1 MDPGRLILIQ
11 SINLFF
17 LTTNFP
23 INEESWAKEPA
34 IPLHRIPL
42 DSVSVVIDSVYAFA
56 MTCSYGQSIYSQ
68 GCRIDPQDPHMCP
81 AGSGPLLHR
90 LLYAHHTLVFRAPAF
105 PGTTVPRS
113 STPLLKPR
121 QPRVCMP
128 HSFLYKLF
136 GNLQNGLLKKNIEK
150 LI

>member
-105 PGTTVPRS
+105 PGTTVPQPSALRLNIAS
-113 STPLLKPR
+113 LAFICLIPFSTN
-121 QPRVCMP
+121 
-128 HSFLYKLF
+128 FLVKSKMAF
-136 GNLQNGLLKKNIEK
+136 FKKY
-150 LI
+150 